1 MSRVTEE
8 EIKRINE
15 LYQIYGTYAAV
26 AREVGRAPGTVKR
39 YVQVDFQKEENIE
52 LKPIDW
58 DVLGAAPKIDIKKGD
73 WAYDD

>member
-15 LYQIYGTYAAV
+15 LYQIYETYAAV

-39 YVQVDFQKEENIE
+39 YVQVNFQKEENIE